1 MASRKHQPKERKA
14 EPEAP
19 HFTDGMEKVTLNFG
33 RSPGGPPVRFVKVV
47 RKSSENED
55 TPRKRNI

>member
-1 MASRKHQPKERKA
+1 MASRKNRPKERKT

-33 RSPGGPPVRFVKVV
+33 QKSGGPPVRFVKVV

-55 TPRKRNI
+55 TPPRRSI